1 MSEKQQSEKNLLIQ
15 GTILAAAGVITKIIG
30 AVYRVPLVGILGDKG
45 LGYYGVAFQIYAIA
59 LTLTSYSLPV
69 AVSKLVSARVAVGEY
84 KNAYKVFR
92 GALAFA
98 ITVGGTAALIIFF
111 GAGVIAKNIM
121 AMSMSVYALR
131 VLAPCILIVAI
142 LGVFRGFF
150 QGNGSM
156 MPTAISQILEQIIN
170 AVVSIG
176 GAYVLLKAGR
186 AVGKTRGDSSYG
198 EAYGAAG
205 GTLGT
210 VAGGAAALVLVVFI
224 FLVYQRV
231 VKKKMKKDRS
241 RHKETYEE
249 IFRVLL
255 LTIAPVILSATVY
268 NICGVIDNAMFGKIM
283 AAQGHKESEYAALL
297 GIISGKYDTLI
308 NVPLAFSSAI
318 ASAMM
323 PSIVAAVKNR
333 SRKQLHNK
341 IELFSRFTMVVALPS
356 AVGFIVLAKPLLDLI
371 FFTEDNR
378 IAAVTLQFGALS
390 VIFYCLSTIT
400 NAALQGMDRMMTPVY
415 SAAAA
420 LVVHIISL
428 FIMMV
433 VFKWGIY
440 AVVLSKI
447 VFSVTACIFNAH
459 ALREYAGF
467 VQERK
472 KTFIIPAIASVI
484 MGVVAL
490 VVHLFFELFLGTH
503 IATILALLAAVA
515 VYGTAII
522 LLGGLTEAEMRQM
535 PMGTKLVAVCKKCRL
550 FPS

>member
-15 GTILAAAGVITKIIG
+15 GTILAAAG

-186 AVGKTRGDSSYG
+186 AVGKTRGDSSYA

-210 VAGGAAALVLVVFI
+210 VAGAAAALVFVVFI
-224 FLVYQRV
+224 FLIYQRV
-231 VKKKMKKDRS
+231 VKKKMKRDRS

-341 IELFSRFTMVVALPS
+341 IELFSRFTMVVAIPS

-390 VIFYCLSTIT
+390 VISYCLSTIT

-503 IATILALLAAVA
+503 IATILALLAAVT

-535 PMGTKLVAVCKKCRL
+535 PMGTKLIAICKKFRL

>member
-1 MSEKQQSEKNLLIQ
+1 MSNKKSSTSFLVQGSILAMASIISRIIGLVYRIPLTAIIGNKGNDYYGCAFEIYNILLI
-15 GTILAAAGVITKIIG
+15 IS
-30 AVYRVPLVGILGDKG
+30 
-45 LGYYGVAFQIYAIA
+45 
-59 LTLTSYSLPV
+59 SYSLPL
-69 AVSKLVSARVAVGEY
+69 AVSKLVSADMSLGRK
-84 KNAYKVFR
+84 KNVYRILKC
-92 GALAFA
+92 ALIFGL
-98 ITVGGTAALIIFF
+98 VSGTIAALILFF
-111 GAGVIAKNIM
+111 GAEFITGTIM
-121 AMSMSVYALR
+121 KTPYSIFAVK
-131 VLAPCILIVAI
+131 VLVPTLIVVAV
-142 LGVFRGFF
+142 LGVMRGFF
-150 QGNGSM
+150 QGLGTM
-156 MPTAISQILEQIIN
+156 MPSAVSQILEQIIN

-210 VAGGAAALVLVVFI
+210 VAGAAAALVFVVLI

-231 VKKKMKKDRS
+231 EKKKMKKDRS

-490 VVHLFFELFLGTH
+490 VVHLFFELFLGKH

>member
-69 AVSKLVSARVAVGEY
+69 AVSKLVSARVAVDEY

-170 AVVSIG
+170 AIVSIG

-210 VAGGAAALVLVVFI
+210 VAGAAAALVFVVFI
-224 FLVYQRV
+224 FLIYQRV
-231 VKKKMKKDRS
+231 VKRRMKRDRS
-241 RHKETYEE
+241 RHKESYKE

-268 NICGVIDNAMFGKIM
+268 NICGVIDNSMFGKIM

-297 GIISGKYDTLI
+297 GIISGKYETLI

-323 PSIVAAVKNR
+323 PSIVAAVESK

-341 IELFSRFTMVVALPS
+341 IELFSRFTMVVAIPS

-371 FFTEDNR
+371 FFTEDNK
-378 IAAVTLQFGALS
+378 IAAVTLQLGALS

-472 KTFIIPAIASVI
+472 KTFIIPTIASVI

-535 PMGTKLVAVCKKCRL
+535 PMGTKLVAICKKCHL
-550 FPS
+550 FPA